1 MTRRIP
7 LKKRAL
13 PHYTRGEE
21 IMNMVTH
28 IAGGGLSLI
37 GSVLCILS
45 ACRMGGWQTILGA
58 VIYCVSMLGVYTMSS
73 IYHGLRTGTAKKVM
87 QVIDHCAIYFLI
99 AGTYTP
105 ILLTGFLPQFPGIG
119 WGLLGMQWVLA
130 ILAVT
135 LTAIDLKRYQ
145 VFSMV
150 CYIFM
155 GWGIIF
161 FLPQAMTVMTR
172 SGFYW
177 LLAGGIAYTIGAVL
191 FGLGKKLPWMHA
203 VFHIFVI
210 LGSLFQYLAIVLY
223 LY

>member
-1 MTRRIP
+1 M
-7 LKKRAL
+7 KRTKLCDRSL
-13 PHYTRGEE
+13 PYYCKGEE

-28 IAGGGLSLI
+28 TVGGGWAVL
-37 GSVLCILS
+37 GSIFCILTV
-45 ACRMGGWQTILGA
+45 CRLGGWANILGA
-58 VIYCVSMLGVYTMSS
+58 VVYCLSMIGVYTMSS
-73 IYHGLRTGTAKKVM
+73 IYHGLRAGTAKKVL

-105 ILLTGFLPQFPGIG
+105 ILITGFLPVYPAIG
-119 WGLLGMQWVLA
+119 WGLLIMQWGLA
-130 ILAVT
+130 AIAVT
-135 LTAIDLKRYQ
+135 LTAIDLEKYK

-150 CYIFM
+150 CYICM

-161 FLPQAMTVMTR
+161 FLKQAMVVMTQP
-172 SGFYW
+172 GFY
-177 LLAGGIAYTIGAVL
+177 LLLTGGIAYTIGAVL

-210 LGSLFQYLAIVLY
+210 LGSLFQYLAIVIY